1 MEEDS
6 PVAMFSWYLDNT
18 PTEQAEPLPDACR
31 LRGFWPRSLTLL
43 QSNTSTL
50 LLNSSF
56 LQSWG
61 EVIRIRATALT
72 RHAYGEDTYVI
83 STLPPPE
90 VPACTIAPEEGTV
103 LTSFAIFCNAST
115 ALGPLEFCFCLE
127 SGSCLHCGPEPA
139 LPSVYLP
146 LGKENNDFVLTVVI
160 SATNRAGDT
169 QQTQAMVKVALGDTC
184 VEDVAF
190 QAAVSEK
197 IPTALQGEGGPEQL
211 LQLAKAV
218 SSVPNQEHES
228 QGSGQSLS
236 IDVRQKVR
244 EHVLGSLSAVTTGLE
259 DVQRVQELAEV
270 LREVTCRSKELTP
283 SAQVSSSH
291 LRRLTWDTL
300 LHSRWVISIG

>member
-1 MEEDS
+1 MGEDS

-56 LQSWG
+56 LQSRG

-83 STLPPPE
+83 STLPSPE

-103 LTSFAIFCNAST
+103 LTSFAIFCNASA

-127 SGSCLHCGPEPA
+127 SGSSLHCGPETA

-169 QQTQAMVKVALGDTC
+169 QQTQAVAKVALGDTC

-190 QAAVSEK
+190 QAALSEK

-218 SSVPNQEHES
+218 SSVLNQEHES

-236 IDVRQKVR
+236 MDVRKVR

-283 SAQVSSSH
+283 SAQGSCIGDSWEGAPPAAHVSH
-291 LRRLTWDTL
+291 A
-300 LHSRWVISIG
+300 G